1 MRRLTAYLLFLVAFA
16 LVPSGSAAPDQAGAT
31 TRPSLYVSP
40 TGSDSG
46 GCTRAAPCASFD
58 RAYTIARPGTI
69 VHVAGGRYGAMAIRS
84 RPGRRGPKV
93 VFQPAGRAPV
103 TVTGELKVQAS
114 HLEIRRMTLHDLEVP
129 REASHVVFRGI
140 RNLGFWLQGPSNI
153 SFIGGEVTCGKCRY
167 HPFLVDGGPP
177 DHRPPRNIL
186 FDGVFFH
193 DWHAAESGQHTECL
207 QILAGDG
214 ITIRNSVFKNC
225 ATADG
230 GRGATANLHISWIG
244 RGPKTRDILIE
255 NNFFYPSGNHYA
267 INSGDWINLDFRY
280 NSISGP
286 IIVGSGW
293 GDGTPVEFIGNVMR
307 FSECQGPRTGTG
319 TSSRYLYRHNI
330 LDGGTCHS
338 TDRNAPSSFVDPTR
352 NLRLR
357 VGAAAI
363 NNGDPKSYPRRDIDG
378 EKRPKGGRPDAGADE
393 AR

>member
-1 MRRLTAYLLFLVAFA
+1 LFLVAFA
-16 LVPSGSAAPDQAGAT
+16 LVPSGSAAPDQAGAA

-186 FDGVFFH
+186 FDGVSFH

-244 RGPKTRDILIE
+244 RGQKTRNILIE
-255 NNFFYPSGNHYA
+255 NNFFYRSGNTYA
-267 INSGDWINLDFRY
+267 IQSGDYRNVAFRF
-280 NSISGP
+280 NSIVGP
-286 IIVGSGW
+286 MMVFGGY
-293 GDGTPVEFIGNVMR
+293 GDGTPVELVGNVMAFAGCKASR
-307 FSECQGPRTGTG
+307 LGTG
-319 TSSRYLYRHNI
+319 AIAPLVFRYNVLV
-330 LDGGTCHS
+330 GGKCHS
-338 TDRNAPSSFVDPTR
+338 TDRNGPSGFIDAER
-352 NLRLR
+352 NLHLR
-357 VGAAAI
+357 PGALAI
-363 NNGDPKSYPRRDIDG
+363 NAGSPLKFPKWDIDG
-378 EKRPKGGRPDAGADE
+378 EKRPRGNRADAGADE